1 MFVTTEMKQKI
12 REFVYGMTGYE
23 FEQHALEL
31 RGALETVFMTITFGD
46 MLGLPMIP
54 PIYSLRLLPFV
65 VPGIQSWKRRAA
77 REREFCQG
85 PDFDLHG
92 I

>member
-1 MFVTTEMKQKI
+1 MTTEFGQKV
-12 REFVYGMTGYE
+12 REFVYGMAGYE

-46 MLGLPMIP
+46 MLGLPVIP
-54 PIYSLRLLPFV
+54 PLYSLRLLPYV
-65 VPGIQSWKRRAA
+65 APGVQTWKRRAA